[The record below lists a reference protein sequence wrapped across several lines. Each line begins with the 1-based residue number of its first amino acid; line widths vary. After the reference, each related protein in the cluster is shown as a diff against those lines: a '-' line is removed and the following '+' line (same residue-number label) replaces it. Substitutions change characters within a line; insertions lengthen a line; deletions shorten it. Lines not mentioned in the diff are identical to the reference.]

1 MALPGQVTNPQ
12 AVLSRDVK
20 YGEGELDG
28 YLARPRAPG
37 RYPGVIVIQE
47 IFGVNEH
54 IRDVT
59 RRFANAGYIT
69 LAPNLFARLGPVDV
83 SNIRNALEA
92 ALGLEDAQMVGDL
105 GVAAAFLRAEEG
117 AGGKVGCIG
126 FCFGGRESLLLACS
140 SNRVDAAV
148 DCWGGFISRATPEAK
163 TTAARPVPVIDLADR
178 LQCPLLAVFGAEDQN
193 PSPAD
198 AAELRARL
206 EQAHKTATVK
216 IFEGAGHAF
225 FADYRPTYREG
236 PAFELWRDVTAFFK
250 THLGV

>member
-12 AVLSRDVK
+12 AVLSREVK
-20 YGEGELDG
+20 YSGGQLDG

-59 RRFANAGYIT
+59 RRFANAGYIA

-83 SNIRNALEA
+83 SDMQKAREA
-92 ALGLEDAQMVGDL
+92 TLGLEDAQMVSDL
-105 GVAAAFLRAEEG
+105 EAAAAFLRAQEG
-117 AGGKVGCIG
+117 ASGKLGCIG

-140 SNRVDAAV
+140 SDRIDAAL
-148 DCWGGFISRATPEAK
+148 DCWGGFISRATADAK

-178 LQCPLLAVFGAEDQN
+178 LRCPLLAVFGAEDQN

-198 AAELRARL
+198 AAELHARL

-225 FADYRPTYREG
+225 FADYRPSYREG
-236 PAFELWRDVTAFFK
+236 PAFELWRDVLGFFSA
-250 THLGV
+250 HLV